1 MTIAATP
8 SFDLYKR
15 FRVLAYLL
23 VILSVAGFSFAEGSP
38 FALILITV
46 GAILSWILVEGPRG
60 KPLPRALVNVGVLF
74 TAAFL
79 LYEVVFDVGPGRD
92 GNPNLLLILGHFMT
106 GILICK
112 FFDRKTT
119 RDYAQMFTLTLLV
132 MVAGAI
138 FSASLVFA
146 CILVVYLSLALYAV
160 MLLHLRAETEAA
172 IAGHIIAGDRSLLAD
187 GLVKR
192 DIRRVASWSMLLL
205 GVVAVAV
212 FLTVPRTRGQGVLNG
227 WSGSGTFRTGFSDH
241 VHLGEYGQ
249 LQQSD
254 AVVMEVKI
262 EQGGVNI
269 GSEYFE
275 PYFRGMALDVYDTNN
290 KQWVHPQSD
299 FSDPVEV
306 DADNHLSLH
315 APGDLTTTGPI
326 TQHYTMQASVG
337 NVLFTLSPATDF
349 VSDSDL
355 KVHFDKHV
363 GQLSIDGTQ
372 PPYLH
377 YTIESDLVAR
387 DDGSEPASIDPGD
400 LGMSSGYQRSL
411 GEPNRV
417 PPEVSRLAR
426 ELLKGS
432 IKLPPPGQPIP
443 IETIRAVA
451 DRFEEYLRTTYPYT
465 LTLQPKDSKMDPTAD
480 FLLNCKDTGGHC
492 EYFASA
498 MVMLCRSVGI
508 NARMVTGY
516 HGGEFNSISGTY
528 VVRQRY
534 AHAWAEVYFSG
545 RGWVTFDP
553 SPISSDAPSELP
565 FAHLFRDF
573 AEIVQ
578 RGWLS
583 SIIGFDN
590 AARYSMFEYIGSRL
604 RMIPDYF
611 RHMANDWGLA
621 IQEMVF
627 SRSTSMRDRLLGT
640 GSAIF
645 ILWMTFWL
653 TYRWNRRRTS
663 PINRILRKVDRRIQR
678 QLAQDLLFFDELLR
692 LLARTG
698 TRRMAD
704 QTPREYVERLSPRL
718 RGAAPDAKW
727 LVTTFY
733 DVRFGTVRVS
743 AGLRTQIARAL
754 SNVRRELSSQS

>member
-1 MTIAATP
+1 MTIAAAP

-15 FRVLAYLL
+15 FRVLAYIL
-23 VILSVAGFSFAEGSP
+23 VILSVAGFSFAEGNP

-46 GAILSWILVEGPRG
+46 GAALSWVIVEGPRG
-60 KPLPRALVNVGVLF
+60 KPLPRALVNVGVLC
-74 TAAFL
+74 TAGFL
-79 LYEVVFDVGPGRD
+79 LYEVVFDGGPGRD

-138 FSASLVFA
+138 FSASLMFA
-146 CILVVYLSLALYAV
+146 CILVVYLGLALYAV

-187 GLVKR
+187 GLLKR
-192 DIRRVASWSMLLL
+192 DIRRVAWWAMLLL
-205 GVVAVAV
+205 GIVAVAV

-227 WSGSGTFRTGFSDH
+227 WSGSGVYRTGFSDH
-241 VHLGEYGQ
+241 VQLGEYGQ

-269 GSEYFE
+269 GSEYLE
-275 PYFRGMALDVYDTNN
+275 PYFRGMALDVYDTIERR
-290 KQWVHPQSD
+290 WVRSPAD
-299 FSDPVEV
+299 FP
-306 DADNHLSLH
+306 
-315 APGDLTTTGPI
+315 DLPTLRAGQPLELRPAGESTPTGPI
-326 TQHYTMQASVG
+326 VQHYTMAANVG
-337 NVLFTLSPATDF
+337 NVLFTLAPGTEF
-349 VSDSDL
+349 VSDSEL
-355 KVHFDKHV
+355 KVHYDQRMD
-363 GQLSIDGTQ
+363 QLTVDGQ

-377 YTIESDLVAR
+377 YTVKSDLVAH
-387 DDGSEPASIDPGD
+387 DDGSEQPWIHPGD
-400 LGMSSGYQRSL
+400 LGMSNSLQRSL
-411 GEPNRV
+411 DEPNLV
-417 PPEVSRLAR
+417 PPEVSNLAR

-443 IETIRAVA
+443 IETIRAAA

-465 LTLQPKDSKMDPTAD
+465 LTLQSKDSKMDPTAD

-508 NARMVTGY
+508 NARMVSGY
-516 HGGEFNSISGTY
+516 HGGEYNSISGTY
-528 VVRQRY
+528 VVRQKH
-534 AHAWAEVYFSG
+534 AHEWAEVYFPG
-545 RGWVTFDP
+545 RGWVTFDATP
-553 SPISSDAPSELP
+553 ASGDVPSELP

-573 AEIVQ
+573 SEIVQ

-590 AARYSMFEYIGSRL
+590 SSRYSVFEYIGSWL

-611 RHMANDWGLA
+611 RHMANDWGLT
-621 IQEMVF
+621 IQELVF
-627 SRSTSMRDRLLGT
+627 SRSTSMSDRVLGT
-640 GSAIF
+640 GSGIF

-678 QLAQDLLFFDELLR
+678 QLAQDLLFFEELLR

-698 TRRMAD
+698 FRRSAD
-704 QTPREYVERLSPRL
+704 QTPREYVEGLTPRL
-718 RGAAPDAKW
+718 RGAASDAKW
-727 LVTTFY
+727 LVSTFY
-733 DVRFGTVRVS
+733 DVRVGTVRVN
-743 AGLRTQIARAL
+743 AGLRTDIARAL
-754 SNVRRELSSQS
+754 TNVRRELASHV